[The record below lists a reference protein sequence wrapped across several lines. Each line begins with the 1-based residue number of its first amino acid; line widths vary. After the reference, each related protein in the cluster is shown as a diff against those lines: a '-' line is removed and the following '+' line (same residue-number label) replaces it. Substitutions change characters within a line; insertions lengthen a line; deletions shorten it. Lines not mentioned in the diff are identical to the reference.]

1 MIVLKSKREISLMK
15 AAGEI
20 AGSALK
26 LAGEHIKSGV
36 STFELDSIIN
46 RYITK
51 NKAVP
56 SFLNYDGFPGS
67 SCISVNDVV
76 IHGIPSKDLI
86 LKPGDIVSIDVGA
99 FYEGFHADT
108 AWTFPCGEISSK
120 VQNLLDVT
128 FTSLDKGIEKAV
140 CGNRIGDISN
150 AVQTYVEAR
159 GCAVVR
165 DYVGHGVGTKIHEDP
180 CVPNFGK
187 PHRGRILEEG
197 LVIAIEPMIISGD
210 DYSVEVLNDGWTVI
224 SVSGEPAAH
233 FEHTVALTQDGPI
246 VLTKV

>member
-1 MIVLKSKREISLMK
+1 MK

-26 LAGEHIKSGV
+26 VAGEHIVPGI
-36 STFELDSIIN
+36 STFELDRIVGK
-46 RYITK
+46 YIK
-51 NKAVP
+51 ENNAVP
-56 SFLNYDGFPGS
+56 SSLNYNGCPGN
-67 SCISVNDVV
+67 SCISVNDIV

-86 LKPGDIVSIDVGA
+86 LKSGDIVSIDVVVS
-99 FYEGFHADT
+99 YEGFHADT
-108 AWTFPCGEISSK
+108 ACTFPCGEISSK
-120 VQNLLDVT
+120 AKNLLDVT
-128 FTSLDKGIEKAV
+128 YNSLNKGIEKAV

-150 AVQTYVEAR
+150 AVQTYVESR

-165 DYVGHGVGTKIHEDP
+165 DYVGHGVGTDMHEDP

-187 PHRGRILEEG
+187 PNRGRLLEDG
-197 LVIAIEPMIISGD
+197 LTIAIEPMIISGN
-210 DYSVEVLNDGWTVI
+210 DYGVEILDDGWTVV

-233 FEHTVALTQDGPI
+233 FEHTVAVTEDGPI

>member
-1 MIVLKSKREISLMK
+1 MK

-26 LAGEHIKSGV
+26 LVGEHIVPGI
-36 STFELDSIIN
+36 STFELDRIVGK
-46 RYITK
+46 YIK
-51 NKAVP
+51 ENNAVP
-56 SFLNYDGFPGS
+56 SSLNYNGFPGN
-67 SCISVNDVV
+67 SCISVNDIV

-86 LKPGDIVSIDVGA
+86 LKSGDIVSIDVVVS
-99 FYEGFHADT
+99 YEGFHADT
-108 AWTFPCGEISSK
+108 ACTFPCGEISSK
-120 VQNLLDVT
+120 AKNLLDVT
-128 FTSLDKGIEKAV
+128 YNSLNKGIEKAV

-150 AVQTYVEAR
+150 AVQTYVESR

-165 DYVGHGVGTKIHEDP
+165 DYVGHGVGTDMHEDP

-187 PHRGRILEEG
+187 AHRGKVLEDG
-197 LVIAIEPMIISGD
+197 LTIAIEPMIIFGD
-210 DYSVEVLNDGWTVI
+210 DYSVEILDDGWTVV

-233 FEHTVALTQDGPI
+233 FEHTVAVTKDGPI

>member
-1 MIVLKSKREISLMK
+1 MK

-26 LAGEHIKSGV
+26 LVGEYVKPGV
-36 STFELDSIIN
+36 STLELDSIIN
-46 RYITK
+46 KYITK

-56 SFLNYDGFPGS
+56 SFLNYNGFPGS

-86 LKPGDIVSIDVGA
+86 LKSGDIVSIDVGA
-99 FYEGFHADT
+99 FYDGFHADT

-120 VQNLLDVT
+120 AKNLLDIT
-128 FTSLDKGIEKAV
+128 FNSLGEGIKRAI
-140 CGNRIGDISN
+140 CKNRIGDISN

-159 GCAVVR
+159 NCAVVR
-165 DYVGHGVGTKIHEDP
+165 DYVGHGVGNNIHEDP

-187 PHRGRILEEG
+187 PNRGRLLEDG
-197 LVIAIEPMIISGD
+197 LTIAIEPMIISGN
-210 DYSVEVLNDGWTVI
+210 DYGVEILDDGWTVV

-233 FEHTVALTQDGPI
+233 FEHTVAVTEDGPI